1 MKTHLQHFSLNVA
14 DFPKMAAFYKDFLGY
29 FEFKVRNESESH
41 IGFSNGT
48 TGIWIGPTEAQ
59 YLKNKFHRKNTGLN
73 HLAFGVSGKEEVDR
87 FATEFLKPRN
97 IPTLYSSPKFCP
109 EYTPTYYAVYF
120 EDPER
125 LKLEVVTGDEFAI

>member
-1 MKTHLQHFSLNVA
+1 MNVSDFAKTA
-14 DFPKMAAFYKDFLGY
+14 EFYKNLLGY
-29 FEFKVRNESESH
+29 FEFKIKSESKSH

-48 TGIWIGPTEAQ
+48 TDIWLGPAEEE
-59 YLKNKFHRKNTGLN
+59 YLKNRFHRKNPGLN
-73 HLAFGVSGKEEVDR
+73 HLAFGVNSKEEVDR
-87 FATEFLKPRN
+87 FAEEFLKPRN

-125 LKLEVVTGDEFAI
+125 LKLEVVTGDELASPSHI